1 MALITA
7 DRVKATTNAPGTSTV
22 PLTAVTGYETFA
34 TAMAVGDTCYYT
46 IADQTGAN
54 WEVGLGTY
62 SALNT
67 LTRTEIFESS
77 NANAIVNFSSGVQD
91 VFITYPAERAVHQA
105 RQLVYQSVFNL

>member
-7 DRVKATTNAPGTSTV
+7 DRVKAVANSPGTGNVT
-22 PLTAVTGYETFA
+22 LAAVTGFELFS
-34 TAMAVGDTCYYT
+34 TAMSIGDTCYYT

-62 SALNT
+62 SSANT
-67 LTRTEIFESS
+67 LTRTEVFESS
-77 NANAIVNFSSGVQD
+77 NANSIVNFSSGVQD

-105 RQLVYQSVFNL
+105 RSMVYQMIFNL

>member
-7 DRVKATTNAPGTSTV
+7 DRVKAAATAPGTGNVT
-22 PLTAVTGYETFA
+22 LIAVTGFETFA
-34 TAMAVGDTCYYT
+34 TAMSIGDTCYYT

-62 SALNT
+62 SSANT
-67 LTRTEIFESS
+67 LTRTAVFESS
-77 NANAIVNFSSGVQD
+77 NANALVNFSSGAQD

-105 RQLVYQSVFNL
+105 RSMVYQMIFNL